1 MKFFYTLLFTAF
13 ISPAFGQHVT
23 STTVYFDF
31 NKAEPNTSS
40 IQSLNLF
47 LEKISKLRIT
57 SVSIEGHTDKQG
69 TNVYNENLSRARTE
83 SIYKLVAPNISKEVF
98 ITTTYRGEEKLV
110 TAAEEQQ
117 AINRRVV
124 IIVNYE
130 EEPAIPPTK
139 LEPFFEDVE
148 TQRFPVNLD
157 DTIFITAREG
167 TIIKIVPGSI
177 QTMKGTLAKGKA
189 EILIKEYYQ
198 PGDIIVSGL
207 NTRSKQGLLQTGGMF
222 RMVVVQ
228 GTDTMA
234 TKTKKP
240 VEMKLPAAADS
251 YGNMNV
257 YTMNRPDG
265 GKEWDKTGDVFVRTS
280 GVWQWPRKLGNLE
293 NLVVPDIRFET
304 WKPGHKYTD
313 EYIAHETYWRFF
325 DIPFGNRSDVNKVT
339 NVIEK
344 VDSVTLRATVKASY
358 RKKGIK
364 KYGTKYFDTSFLV
377 KYKRAEYIGMPSTIN
392 WINCDRFLEN
402 RNPMDFY
409 VTTPSFEGA
418 NVVVYFS
425 SLRACMQ
432 ADANGYTKYSVKQVP
447 AGEKIWIIAFG
458 KKNGEYYVSKKK
470 FTTEKGLTASLDMD
484 KVPEAEFRKM
494 LKLF

>member
-1 MKFFYTLLFTAF
+1 MKFFYTLLFTII
-13 ISPAFGQHVT
+13 ISPAFAQRAT
-23 STTVYFDF
+23 TTTVYFDF
-31 NKAEPNTSS
+31 NRAEPNASS
-40 IQSLNLF
+40 IQSLNIF
-47 LEKISKLRIT
+47 LDSISKLRIT

-69 TNVYNENLSRARTE
+69 SNAYNENLSKARTE
-83 SIYKLVAPNISKEVF
+83 AVYKLIAPHIPEQVA
-98 ITTTYRGEEKLV
+98 ITTGYRGEEKLV

-117 AINRRVV
+117 AINRRV
-124 IIVNYE
+124 IIMINYE
-130 EEPAIPPTK
+130 EEPATPPTK

-148 TQRFPVNLD
+148 TQRFPVNLG

-167 TIIKIVPGSI
+167 TTIKIVPGSI
-177 QTMKGTLAKGKA
+177 QTIKGTLAKGKA

-198 PGDIIVSGL
+198 PGDIILSGL
-207 NTRSKQGLLQTGGMF
+207 NTWSKQGLLQTGGMF
-222 RMVVVQ
+222 RMIVVQ

-240 VEMKLPAAADS
+240 VEMKLPASNDT

-265 GKEWDKTGDVFVRTS
+265 RKEWDKTGDVFVRTS

-293 NLVVPDIRFET
+293 NLVVPDIRFEN
-304 WKPGHKYTD
+304 WKAGHKYTD
-313 EYIAHETYWRFF
+313 EYIAHESNWRFF
-325 DIPFGNRSDVNKVT
+325 DIPFGNRSEVDRVT

-344 VDSVTLRATVKASY
+344 IDSVTLRATIRASY

-364 KYGTKYFDTSFLV
+364 KYGTKNFDTSFLV
-377 KYKRAEYIGMPSTIN
+377 KYKRAEYIAMPGTIN
-392 WINCDRFLEN
+392 WINCDRFLDN
-402 RNPMDFY
+402 RNPMDLY
-409 VTTPSFEGA
+409 VSTPSFEGA

-425 SLRACMQ
+425 SLKAFMQ
-432 ADANGYTKYSVKQVP
+432 ANADGYTKYSVKKVP

-484 KVPEAEFRKM
+484 KVPEPEFRKI